1 MEQQKKRQMCLIY
14 LIKSL
19 MVRNNLIPPVGLYP
33 KKLFLED
40 RLNDINSAILRYIE
54 ADYLIPSEWISER
67 DYIITVLQYGEFKK
81 NKQI

>member
-1 MEQQKKRQMCLIY
+1 
-14 LIKSL
+14 
-19 MVRNNLIPPVGLYP
+19 MVRNNLIPPIGLYP

-67 DYIITVLQYGEFKK
+67 DYIITVSLIHSEGIK
-81 NKQI
+81 

>member
-1 MEQQKKRQMCLIY
+1 
-14 LIKSL
+14 
-19 MVRNNLIPPVGLYP
+19 MVRNNLIPPIGLYP

-67 DYIITVLQYGEFKK
+67 DYIITVLQYGGFKK

>member
-19 MVRNNLIPPVGLYP
+19 MVRNNLIPPIGLYP

>member
-1 MEQQKKRQMCLIY
+1 
-14 LIKSL
+14 

>member
-1 MEQQKKRQMCLIY
+1 
-14 LIKSL
+14 
-19 MVRNNLIPPVGLYP
+19 MVRNNLIPPIGLYP

-81 NKQI
+81 TSKSKKQKYE

>member
-1 MEQQKKRQMCLIY
+1 
-14 LIKSL
+14 
-19 MVRNNLIPPVGLYP
+19 MVRNNLIPPIGLYP